1 MQTNKPINTPPLQLF
16 IEQVKGADLSN
27 QQEIRM
33 PLQQAKQLAFTV
45 GEIEARLHG
54 TLEQFVSN
62 TVGKIESTPVEVSMD
77 GGGFKEE

>member
-1 MQTNKPINTPPLQLF
+1 MQTNKPINKTPLQLF
-16 IEQVKGADLSN
+16 IEQVKGADVSN

-33 PLQQAKQLAFTV
+33 PLQQAKQLAFTI

-62 TVGKIESTPVEVSMD
+62 TVGKIEATPIDVSMD

>member
-1 MQTNKPINTPPLQLF
+1 MQTNKPINTTPLQLF
-16 IEQVKGADLSN
+16 IEQVKGSDLSYL
-27 QQEIRM
+27 QEIRM

>member
-1 MQTNKPINTPPLQLF
+1 MQTNKPINTTPLQL
-16 IEQVKGADLSN
+16 
-27 QQEIRM
+27 
-33 PLQQAKQLAFTV
+33 LQQAKQLAFTV

>member
-1 MQTNKPINTPPLQLF
+1 
-16 IEQVKGADLSN
+16 
-27 QQEIRM
+27 M